1 MNATK
6 SNLVAA
12 MNVIARNLTS
22 EAAYRKWLDV
32 IADPESADN
41 RKYAAIANDEEWFS
55 DVVRAFLAIMKKHG
69 SEGFSI
75 SGQIYK

>member
-1 MNATK
+1 MNTAK

-12 MNVIARNLTS
+12 MNIIIRSLTN

-41 RKYAAIANDEEWFS
+41 RKYATIANDEEWFS
-55 DVVRAFLAIMKKHG
+55 DVVHAFLAAMKKYS

-75 SGQIYK
+75 SGRVYK